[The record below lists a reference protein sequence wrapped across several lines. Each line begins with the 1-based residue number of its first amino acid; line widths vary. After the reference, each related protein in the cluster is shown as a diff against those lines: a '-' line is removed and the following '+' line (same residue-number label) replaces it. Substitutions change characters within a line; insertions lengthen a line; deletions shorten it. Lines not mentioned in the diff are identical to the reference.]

1 MLLCCFIS
9 ECANAFQLE
18 PVIMSTS
25 DSSEE
30 FSYQTRLVVYN
41 FLGLVPTTPSPT
53 DDDLEGSQNEQLL
66 GSKPLSPLTDALD
79 TLPALSLIDR
89 LSESEVQQMQ
99 LRMVCDEVVNKVKLV
114 EPVPPLLP
122 LESPLK
128 PADEPIERD
137 QRFSKKS
144 DDRFDHEVAHEAV
157 LNELKQLAGPQGL
170 SSSNLSNDE
179 TLPTPITIIQ
189 KRNRVKV
196 LGEAITA
203 SEEADIRRRLSLQP
217 FSSSA
222 NLSDMPLGKSS
233 GHMQP
238 HSAGVGGL
246 GSSRPFLLRRPA
258 TLLSSSGLT
267 SSREMLTQIDEDREL
282 NLTSETSAEEDGILA
297 GRSSHDRDV
306 PAPMTPAQNFS
317 SGASFLIRS
326 SSVERQNSSMS
337 GSTRRCSTYVDITEV
352 NVENLIKANA
362 LPSITIPLKRELSM
376 AFEQLE
382 RNYKAGSVMF

>member
-1 MLLCCFIS
+1 MLLCIFIS
-9 ECANAFQLE
+9 ECANDLQLE
-18 PVIMSTS
+18 RVIMSTS

-66 GSKPLSPLTDALD
+66 GSKPLSPLTDALE

-89 LSESEVQQMQ
+89 LGESEAQQMQ

-122 LESPLK
+122 PESPPK
-128 PADEPIERD
+128 PTDEPIERD

-144 DDRFDHEVAHEAV
+144 DRFDHAVAREAV

-170 SSSNLSNDE
+170 SSSNLGNDE
-179 TLPTPITIIQ
+179 TLSTPITIIQ

-203 SEEADIRRRLSLQP
+203 SEEADICRRLSLQP
-217 FSSSA
+217 FSLSP

-233 GHMQP
+233 GHVQP

-246 GSSRPFLLRRPA
+246 GSRPFFLRRPT

-267 SSREMLTQIDEDREL
+267 SSREMLTQIDEDQEL
-282 NLTSETSAEEDGILA
+282 NLTSEMSAEDGIMA

-306 PAPMTPAQNFS
+306 PAPMTPAQNVS
-317 SGASFLIRS
+317 SGASFLVRS

-362 LPSITIPLKRELSM
+362 LPSITIPLKRELSI